1 VGKNKQD
8 QEDVIIDALRNI
20 AEWLELLKTYTKAH
34 EDVSSMQTSIAK
46 VHECVIQ
53 FTRESAVYY
62 SKSSMSV
69 PYSQAPN
76 LLTR

>member
-53 FTRESAVYY
+53 FTRESALYY

-69 PYSQAPN
+69 PYSQALN